1 MPKKVTKPTESSEPV
16 TATTEPAVAA
26 VTVTVTESAPV
37 VSTEA
42 APVSTEEESFDK
54 LMKTMSER
62 LDNVHTF
69 VKTMRMDMKELDK
82 QHKKEIKSGKKS
94 KRVSSGTKSL
104 SGFNKPTPV
113 PSSIVNFL
121 ELEDGA
127 SLPRTQITKRMY
139 AYIKL
144 NKLQDPQDKRTIMP
158 DAKLKALFHLDDSE
172 KVTFYNIQSHIKKL
186 YPHVVK
192 ADSAT
197 ESSASAVPVA
207 VEASASALPSL
218 AASSEAVSEEPK
230 KGGGGGVKKKKPN
243 VST

>member
-1 MPKKVTKPTESSEPV
+1 
-16 TATTEPAVAA
+16 
-26 VTVTVTESAPV
+26 
-37 VSTEA
+37 
-42 APVSTEEESFDK
+42 
-54 LMKTMSER
+54 
-62 LDNVHTF
+62 
-69 VKTMRMDMKELDK
+69 
-82 QHKKEIKSGKKS
+82 
-94 KRVSSGTKSL
+94 L

-243 VST
+243 VSTWKLNVFNKKWIINWFNLWFINEKYMTYTLIQFIIHIMII